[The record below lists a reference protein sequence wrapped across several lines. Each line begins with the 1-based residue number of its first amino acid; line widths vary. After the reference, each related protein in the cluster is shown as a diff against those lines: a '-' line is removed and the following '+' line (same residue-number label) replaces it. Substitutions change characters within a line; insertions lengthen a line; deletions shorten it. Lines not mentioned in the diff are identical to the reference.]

1 MLTQELQRLGRE
13 LSSLDRISE
22 GEEGSE
28 LEGTTQINQL
38 NIVLSFVTM
47 AQKPLTVTQ
56 LEAILEIIF
65 REEVLNLEDDL
76 CLPEM
81 EADDRLPL
89 VILQLLIFY
98 NNMLAYYTSENIN
111 SRENTPMDMQ
121 LYHSQV
127 YKIFAAAEIYKFQQ
141 TLLWHVRVAQALLLN
156 GHLQEAQGQFQIA
169 LEEHKSAPTFDQLLL
184 FIIYRD
190 MARACSDIR
199 RHGEALE
206 HHELSEQLESLLAQL
221 QHNARR
227 TADAVKTA
235 NEA

>member
-1 MLTQELQRLGRE
+1 
-13 LSSLDRISE
+13 
-22 GEEGSE
+22 
-28 LEGTTQINQL
+28 
-38 NIVLSFVTM
+38 
-47 AQKPLTVTQ
+47 
-56 LEAILEIIF
+56 
-65 REEVLNLEDDL
+65 
-76 CLPEM
+76 M

-206 HHELSEQLESLLAQL
+206 HHELSEQLESLLGNIEFPPLGHNNNIDKLLDTAQL

>member
-76 CLPEM
+76 CTTYSLLFLLRPDTE
-81 EADDRLPL
+81 EDRHK
-89 VILQLLIFY
+89 
-98 NNMLAYYTSENIN
+98 NNKIVTL
-111 SRENTPMDMQ
+111 R
-121 LYHSQV
+121 HSL
-127 YKIFAAAEIYKFQQ
+127 FYKFFR
-141 TLLWHVRVAQALLLN
+141 TTKETSPVRVNMDQTKVNFVYVALY
-156 GHLQEAQGQFQIA
+156 A
-169 LEEHKSAPTFDQLLL
+169 LRE
-184 FIIYRD
+184 
-190 MARACSDIR
+190 
-199 RHGEALE
+199 
-206 HHELSEQLESLLAQL
+206 
-221 QHNARR
+221 
-227 TADAVKTA
+227 
-235 NEA
+235 